1 MGNSLNACCWTGA
14 KKTKHLFHTF
24 AEEALGISC
33 LEEGL
38 GDNQPGPV
46 GRPQQGD
53 LAARL
58 PAVCIKNYG
67 KAAIKRN
74 YGKAIIKREMK
85 FDSHEHCPGQRPST
99 HCLKV
104 FTIVVCLV
112 LQIIK

>member
-1 MGNSLNACCWTGA
+1 MEKSPNSLLLVGA
-14 KKTKHLFHTF
+14 KRSEHLLNTS

-74 YGKAIIKREMK
+74 YGKAVIKRRMK
-85 FDSHEHCPGQRPST
+85 
-99 HCLKV
+99 
-104 FTIVVCLV
+104 
-112 LQIIK
+112 